1 VNELSGFAKD
11 LSIRFWINIGKRRLV
26 VAVFVRKA
34 KEKAGVDHEDHE
46 GKGKTGLGVT
56 FVLFV
61 SFVVKDLG

>member
-1 VNELSGFAKD
+1 M
-11 LSIRFWINIGKRRLV
+11 
-26 VAVFVRKA
+26 FVRKA